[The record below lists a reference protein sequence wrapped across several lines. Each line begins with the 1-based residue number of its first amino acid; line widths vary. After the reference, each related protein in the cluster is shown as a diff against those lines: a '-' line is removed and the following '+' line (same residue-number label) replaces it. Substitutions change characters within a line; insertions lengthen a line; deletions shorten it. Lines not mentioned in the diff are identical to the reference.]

1 VATVL
6 IALFVSIGVG
16 TMVYFLHD
24 RVALLTSGMRPRIE
38 QQRDAAPTP
47 PKVVDRVGQD
57 AQPASAAS
65 DQVQTPPAQPQQP
78 PAVPQH
84 VVLYEEDPADPNGK
98 TYNGSAIW
106 RTEATASGPGQWPEL
121 AVRCEI
127 TIPERRIGLTLSL
140 RRNVDQAVAASHTME
155 LAFTLPADFSFGGIG
170 SVPGILMKQIEEAR
184 GAPLTGF
191 VAKVASGFF
200 VIGLSSADNERKQN
214 LQLLKERP
222 WFDIP
227 VAYTNGVRAVIEV
240 EKGDPGARAFKQAFT
255 AWGQ

>member
-1 VATVL
+1 MVL
-6 IALFVSIGVG
+6 IALFVSVGVG
-16 TMVYFLHD
+16 SMGFLLHD
-24 RVALLTSGMRPRIE
+24 RIALLTSGIRPQIQ

-47 PKVVDRVGQD
+47 PKVVDRIGQD
-57 AQPASAAS
+57 AQPAAAVS

-78 PAVPQH
+78 PTVPQH

-98 TYNGSAIW
+98 TYNGSVIW
-106 RTEATASGPGQWPEL
+106 RTEKTAAAQGQRPEL
-121 AVRCEI
+121 TVRCEI
-127 TIPERRIGLTLSL
+127 TIPERRLGMTMSL

-155 LAFTLPADFSFGGIG
+155 LAFTIPADFSFGGIS
-170 SVPGILMKQIEEAR
+170 SVPGILMKQAEEGR
-184 GAPLTGF
+184 GAPLAGF

-200 VIGLSSADNERKQN
+200 VIGLSSGETEKAQN

-227 VAYTNGVRAVIEV
+227 VAYNNGVRAVIEV
-240 EKGDPGARAFKQAFT
+240 EKGSPGERAFKEAFT